1 MAADL
6 VPESDPANVDV
17 ALSAEQLSAL
27 ARGEQP
33 SPPDTAPAT
42 IDAAQLDDDELGG
55 AAGAGG
61 TG

>member
-6 VPESDPANVDV
+6 VLESDPANVDV

-42 IDAAQLDDDELGG
+42 IG